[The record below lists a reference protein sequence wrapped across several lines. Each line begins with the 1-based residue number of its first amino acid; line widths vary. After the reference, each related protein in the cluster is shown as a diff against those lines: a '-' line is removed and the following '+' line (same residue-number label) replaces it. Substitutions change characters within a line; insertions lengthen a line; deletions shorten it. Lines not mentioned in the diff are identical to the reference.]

1 MRINVPLKNYVARFL
16 LSAATL
22 FLIGHVSFGQGDKTK
37 IKMIYAETGIFDE
50 SLGENT
56 RKLIGSV
63 QFKHK
68 GSTMFCDSAYLFG
81 NSNSLKAYGNV
92 RIIKGDSVT
101 VTGDS
106 LDYNGNTEFAK
117 LRGDV
122 TLEDGNQVLKTNY
135 LDYDLAG
142 NFAYYVGGGVLT
154 NKKDSSVLVSDIG
167 YFYED
172 DEVFHF
178 KRNVELTSP
187 DYDIVSDTMHYKQKT
202 EVVYFFGP
210 TCITFD
216 SAEIYCERGF
226 YDQINDRSQFVKHVR
241 IEEKERIIEGD
252 SVVYDQRAG
261 IGEVFCNSV
270 ITDTLNKV
278 IIESDYAYLNENDS
292 MSIATGY
299 LTMKQ
304 IFDTDTL
311 FLHSDSLIT
320 EYDSTRKNR
329 ILRGYRK
336 VKFFKDDMQGKC
348 DSLLYNTG
356 DSNIVMYH
364 DPVLWTDSTQMTG
377 ELIKIRTFDGKID
390 KLFIFDK
397 SFIIT
402 EVLEEKRWYNQIKGR
417 DLVAFFKKNEIHKIE
432 IEGNGQTIYFTEE
445 DDGSISGMNRLDC
458 SNMTIFM
465 DSGRIDNIRFYV
477 KPDAILYPI
486 KDLTEELI
494 FYDGFKWREAER
506 PKTRYGIYFWE
517 PVTEGKGILPAPVII
532 EEDEESQ
539 PEAEDASDSE
549 LNPEDGEVSP
559 ESENPEIE
567 DEEVENET
575 GVDQS
580 PDSDEESNPE

>member
-1 MRINVPLKNYVARFL
+1 MRISPRLKNDVARFL
-16 LSAATL
+16 WSVAIL
-22 FLIGHVSFGQGDKTK
+22 FLCVSTVSGQGEKTK
-37 IKMIYAETGIFDE
+37 IKMIYAETGVFDE

-92 RIIKGDSVT
+92 RIVKGDSVS

-122 TLEDGNQVLKTNY
+122 TLEDGNQILKTTY
-135 LDYDLAG
+135 LDYDLAQ

-154 NKKDSSVLVSDIG
+154 NKKDSSILVSDIG

-172 DEVFHF
+172 EEVFHF
-178 KRNVELTSP
+178 KSNVELTSP
-187 DYDIVSDTMHYKQKT
+187 DYDIVSDTMHYLQKT

-241 IEEKERIIEGD
+241 IEENERIIEGD
-252 SVVYDQRAG
+252 SVVYDQRLG

-270 ITDTLNKV
+270 ITDTLNNV

-292 MSIATGY
+292 ISIATGY

-304 IFDTDTL
+304 IFDKDTL
-311 FLHSDSLIT
+311 FLHCDSLIT

-336 VKFFKDDMQGKC
+336 AKFFKFDMQGKC
-348 DSLLYNTG
+348 DSLIYNTG
-356 DSNIVMYH
+356 DSNIVMYD

-377 ELIKIRTFDGKID
+377 DLIKIRTYNGKID
-390 KLFIFDK
+390 KLFIYDK

-417 DLVAFFKKNEIHKIE
+417 DLVAYFEKNEIRKIE

-445 DDGSISGMNRLDC
+445 DDGTISGMNRLDC
-458 SNMTIFM
+458 SNMTIYM
-465 DSGRIDNIRFYV
+465 DSGQIDNIRFYV

-494 FYDGFKWREAER
+494 FYEGFKWRAAER
-506 PKTRYGIYFWE
+506 PQTRKGIYFWE
-517 PVTEGKGILPAPVII
+517 PKTEGKGIAAPPVKEEELLKGDGKSKATDSI
-532 EEDEESQ
+532 EKTE
-539 PEAEDASDSE
+539 PSDSE
-549 LNPEDGEVSP
+549 SNDPEEAGDLK
-559 ESENPEIE
+559 
-567 DEEVENET
+567 T
-575 GVDQS
+575 GKNADPDDNTVD
-580 PDSDEESNPE
+580 

>member
-1 MRINVPLKNYVARFL
+1 MTITPATKFVLHFISSVLTFIL
-16 LSAATL
+16 LA
-22 FLIGHVSFGQGDKTK
+22 QGVFAQQKTK

-56 RKLIGSV
+56 RKLIGNV

-92 RIIKGDSVT
+92 RIIKGDSIT
-101 VTGDS
+101 ITGDS

-122 TLEDGNQVLKTNY
+122 ELKDGNQILNTNY

-142 NFAYYVGGGVLT
+142 NYAYYVGGGVLT
-154 NKKDSSVLVSDIG
+154 NTQDSSILISDIG

-178 KRNVELTSP
+178 KDNVELTHP
-187 DYDIVSDTMHYKQKT
+187 DYYIVSDTMHYMQQT
-202 EVVYFFGP
+202 DVVYFFGP

-252 SVVYDQRAG
+252 SVIYDQKLG

-270 ITDTLNKV
+270 ITDTINMV

-292 MSIATGY
+292 ISIATGY

-304 IFDTDTL
+304 IFETDTL

-320 EYDSTRKNR
+320 EYDSTRQHR

-336 VKFFKDDMQGKC
+336 AKFFKKDMQGKC
-348 DSLLYNTG
+348 DSLLYHTG

-377 ELIKIRTFDGKID
+377 DLIKIRTYDGKIE
-390 KLFIFDK
+390 KLYIFEK

-402 EVLEEKRWYNQIKGR
+402 EVHQENRWYNQIKGR
-417 DLVAFFKKNEIHKIE
+417 DLEAFFENNEIYKID
-432 IEGNGQTIYFTEE
+432 IEGNGQTIYYTEE
-445 DDGSISGMNRLDC
+445 DDGSITGMNRLNC

-465 DSGRIDNIRFYV
+465 DSGQIDNIRFYI
-477 KPDAILYPI
+477 KPDAVLYPI

-494 FYDGFKWREAER
+494 FYDGFKWRESER

-517 PVTEGKGILPAPVII
+517 PMTEGKGILPAPVT
-532 EEDEESQ
+532 EEDEENDEGT
-539 PEAEDASDSE
+539 EANAEGVKQGNKSDESSSKSEDVEGEKDNPQVEDATDTE
-549 LNPEDGEVSP
+549 PE
-559 ESENPEIE
+559 E
-567 DEEVENET
+567 DN
-575 GVDQS
+575 Q
-580 PDSDEESNPE
+580 